1 MKIYFIL
8 LYSVDKRA
16 LLNFIF
22 DRNLLLP
29 STRNGTIYTPE
40 TLEVGEM
47 EKSEEEGCQEEKEL
61 CKDVE
66 KM

>member
-1 MKIYFIL
+1 M
-8 LYSVDKRA
+8 
-16 LLNFIF
+16 
-22 DRNLLLP
+22 
-29 STRNGTIYTPE
+29 YTPE

-47 EKSEEEGCQEEKEL
+47 EKSEEEGCQEGKEL